1 MPPSD
6 TTHLGSTPD
15 DLPARRLNPNPPA
28 AHRPRP
34 GPDPQLTTDWASEL
48 RELTATIHTTIYEQA
63 HDGISG
69 GNHQPVTLTYQSI
82 YHWRNELD
90 RLLAAAEH
98 DAPTLWAQARTPG
111 TWLDALLRLRVV
123 LTHVTS
129 KAYWSGHTH
138 INHGDIEI
146 ERYLWGAR

>member
-1 MPPSD
+1 M
-6 TTHLGSTPD
+6 TY
-15 DLPARRLNPNPPA
+15 
-28 AHRPRP
+28 RP
-34 GPDPQLTTDWASEL
+34 GDSTRTRQLLAALAQAPDPLLTTDWAREL
-48 RELTATIHTTIYEQA
+48 RELTATIHASIYEQA

-69 GNHQPVTLTYQSI
+69 GDHLPDTLTYQSI

>member
-1 MPPSD
+1 MTYS
-6 TTHLGSTPD
+6 
-15 DLPARRLNPNPPA
+15 
-28 AHRPRP
+28 P
-34 GPDPQLTTDWASEL
+34 GDATRSRQLLAVLAQAPDPQLTTDWANEL
-48 RELTATIHTTIYEQA
+48 RELTAAIHTAVHGQSD
-63 HDGISG
+63 DGIDG
-69 GNHQPVTLTYQSI
+69 RNHEPVSLTYQSI

-98 DAPTLWAQARTPG
+98 DDPALWARDRTPG

-138 INHGDIEI
+138 INYSDIEI